1 MENKS
6 IITSKVRSNEEFVRA
21 FQERVGL
28 RVDGWAGPDT
38 RKALDG
44 LVAAPA
50 SKSVSPAGVEL
61 IKSHEGLSLKA
72 YPDPGSGGEPWTIG
86 YGHTGG
92 VKRGDVITQSQAD
105 AFLRDDLRRFERAVS
120 RLAPNTTQN
129 QFDALVSFAFNLG
142 EGNLEKSTLLKK
154 HNAGDYAGAAKEF
167 IRWNRAAGKVLNG
180 LTRRRTEE
188 AALYAKP

>member
-1 MENKS
+1 MSRKNLFDAVRLFAPGNKFS
-6 IITSKVRSNEEFVRA
+6 AKAVEITDALADEFGFPRD
-21 FQERVGL
+21 E
-28 RVDGWAGPDT
+28 
-38 RKALDG
+38 
-44 LVAAPA
+44 AAPVNGA
-50 SKSVSPAGVEL
+50 KQTSPSGAAL

-92 VKRGDVITQSQAD
+92 VKRGDVILQHQAD

-120 RLAPNTTQN
+120 RLAPKTTQN

-167 IRWNRAAGKVLNG
+167 VKWNRASGKVLNG

-188 AALYAKP
+188 AALYAK

>member
-1 MENKS
+1 M
-6 IITSKVRSNEEFVRA
+6 SKEANNEAFIRA

-50 SKSVSPAGVEL
+50 GQSVSASGVEL

-92 VKRGDVITQSQAD
+92 VKRGDVITQSQAE

-120 RLAPNTTQN
+120 RLAPRTTQN

-142 EGNLEKSTLLKK
+142 EGNLEKSTLLNK

-188 AALYAKP
+188 AALYAK